1 MNVKKWVIA
10 SVVVFIVSQ
19 ILDFI
24 IHGVL
29 LTGSYEATSQLWRTE
44 AEMNQMMWLMWLVAL
59 VWSFLFVVI
68 FTKGYEGKG
77 IGEGVRYGIIIGLF
91 ATIPMS
97 FGSYSVMPMTF
108 SLALGWFIYGMIEY
122 IILGIVVA
130 LLYKPTIP
138 AAPAA

>member
-1 MNVKKWVIA
+1 MCWVQIVTFA
-10 SVVVFIVSQ
+10 FVFV
-19 ILDFI
+19 F
-24 IHGVL
+24 
-29 LTGSYEATSQLWRTE
+29 A
-44 AEMNQMMWLMWLVAL
+44 
-59 VWSFLFVVI
+59 SFLFVFI

>member
-44 AEMNQMMWLMWLVAL
+44 AEMNQMMWLMWL
-59 VWSFLFVVI
+59 
-68 FTKGYEGKG
+68 
-77 IGEGVRYGIIIGLF
+77 
-91 ATIPMS
+91 IPWWHES
-97 FGSYSVMPMTF
+97 GVMPF
-108 SLALGWFIYGMIEY
+108 LCLR
-122 IILGIVVA
+122 VVF
-130 LLYKPTIP
+130 L
-138 AAPAA
+138 